1 MSNNT
6 KQVNTIDQYID
17 QFTEDTKERLIQ
29 IRELIIEVA
38 PQSTEDIK
46 YKMPTFILNGNL
58 IHFAAYKKHIGIYP
72 MPSGVEAFQ
81 KELAPYVTSK
91 GAIQFPLDKPLPLDL
106 IRRIVEYRV
115 KENLSK

>member
-1 MSNNT
+1 MNYDS
-6 KQVNTIDQYID
+6 KQINTIDQYIQ
-17 QFTEDTKERLIQ
+17 QFTGDTKERLNK
-29 IRELIIEVA
+29 IRNLVLKAA